1 MILHEKNKANSP
13 LTFKA
18 PQDLCVFVK
27 NENPHCG
34 IMEREKIIVNGIG
47 CTLNNVI
54 RSGHKLDYNTQ
65 RDKDLLQRL
74 IQTHTLKESII
85 VNRAVR
91 SIEYELTLAGNKG
104 LSKKCLFHDGFVYTS
119 LLNAYSG
126 QIHLNI
132 LIPKG
137 TPYLYTGI
145 FSNTVGSYP
154 PEENQTIEDTVGEL
168 ILDIGTI
175 LKIDRKRRHGGITIY
190 DVHVDNAH
198 NIEN

>member
-18 PQDLCVFVK
+18 PQDLCEFVK

-34 IMEREKIIVNGIG
+34 ITEREKIIVNGIG

-85 VNRAVR
+85 ENRAVR
-91 SIEYELTLAGNKG
+91 SIEYELTLARNKG
-104 LSKKCLFHDGFVYTS
+104 LSKKRLFHDGFVYTS

-137 TPYLYTGI
+137 TPYL
-145 FSNTVGSYP
+145 
-154 PEENQTIEDTVGEL
+154 
-168 ILDIGTI
+168 
-175 LKIDRKRRHGGITIY
+175 
-190 DVHVDNAH
+190 
-198 NIEN
+198 